1 MSTEKYPTE
10 KHPAKYRPTEH
21 YSAKNET
28 NQFYVGEHYFTSLT
42 LANVSL
48 YGTSKNAGLE
58 SR

>member
-48 YGTSKNAGLE
+48 
-58 SR
+58 